1 MGGEEGK
8 EGASR
13 EPDKP
18 SAAEGRKQPGI
29 VWGGRPRPPGV
40 SKNHVATAAFG
51 RPAEQSVF
59 RAGPPCDI
67 IPTNFMES
75 PIDQSRR
82 LQERYASLTDDE
94 LEAVTNDAF
103 DLTDGAQQAL
113 QEEIARR
120 GLHTPLTAA
129 PGKDDG
135 VEEEA

>member
-1 MGGEEGK
+1 
-8 EGASR
+8 
-13 EPDKP
+13 
-18 SAAEGRKQPGI
+18 
-29 VWGGRPRPPGV
+29 
-40 SKNHVATAAFG
+40 
-51 RPAEQSVF
+51 
-59 RAGPPCDI
+59 
-67 IPTNFMES
+67 MES